1 MKIKRGQILR
11 NLRTAK
17 GFNQSRLAKLLDVS
31 LTAYQKYEHGTA
43 EPTFDNLS
51 KLADFYEVTTDYLL
65 GREPK
70 KESVID
76 YEKVKAETDAI
87 IKKIE
92 SLPPEYQAF
101 MCKIVRMLAE
111 VETKQEEQ
119 KLSNPPTMQSK
130 LPIQQQPVQ
139 PPVVQSSLQRQ
150 IPPQK
155 SDIQILKNSE
165 VAAARSRNGEYK
177 PLPTDE
183 QMESFEEVKPGMI

>member
-17 GFNQSRLAKLLDVS
+17 GFNQSRLAELLGVS

-51 KLADFYEVTTDYLL
+51 KIADFYGVTADYLL

-70 KESVID
+70 EESVID
-76 YEKVKAETDAI
+76 YEKVKEETDAL

-101 MCKIVRMLAE
+101 MCKIVRMLADSE
-111 VETKQEEQ
+111 NN
-119 KLSNPPTMQSK
+119 SN
-130 LPIQQQPVQ
+130 PIQQ
-139 PPVVQSSLQRQ
+139 STN
-150 IPPQK
+150 QK
-155 SDIQILKNSE
+155 EDDKYIIQTTTVGKEMDRLEAERARKIADAKAKKNA
-165 VAAARSRNGEYK
+165 V
-177 PLPTDE
+177 
-183 QMESFEEVKPGMI
+183 